1 MGPAGLGGVVQPHR
15 RKRRKNGW
23 MDGWK
28 RGRVGCIFFVLEHR
42 HRIEDE
48 NGLKDAKDAKDAKD
62 GKDGRFLRCRE

>member
-1 MGPAGLGGVVQPHR
+1 
-15 RKRRKNGW
+15 

-48 NGLKDAKDAKDAKD
+48 NGLKDAKDAKDGKD